1 MLKDVCVWLHGAQW
15 SPSRRKKKKTSVR
28 FIIVK
33 LLKTNKKEKIL
44 KAPRGREDISHLQSH
59 EMSPPSLQK
68 REYSLT
74 APEGVAGGVN
84 PEFFIQQTCPLRIK
98 VKEIL
103 VKSICHQQIA
113 VRNAE
118 ETKDGPSGRGRD
130 NHVNTRVFGKE
141 GRNG

>member
-1 MLKDVCVWLHGAQW
+1 MCVWLHGAQW
-15 SPSRRKKKKTSVR
+15 SPSRRKKKKTSLR

-44 KAPRGREDISHLQSH
+44 KAPGGKEDISHLQSH

-68 REYSLT
+68 QEYSLT
-74 APEGVAGGVN
+74 APEGGEGGVN
-84 PEFFIQQTCPLRIK
+84 PEFFIQQTYPLRIK

-103 VKSICHQQIA
+103 VKIKSICHQQIA

-118 ETKDGPSGRGRD
+118 ETKDGSSGRGHD
-130 NHVNTRVFGKE
+130 TM
-141 GRNG
+141 